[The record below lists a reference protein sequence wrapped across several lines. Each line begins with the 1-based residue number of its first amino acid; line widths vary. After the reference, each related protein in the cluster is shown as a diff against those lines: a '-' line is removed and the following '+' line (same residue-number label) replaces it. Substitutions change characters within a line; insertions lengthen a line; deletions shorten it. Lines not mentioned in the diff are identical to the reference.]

1 MKNKKL
7 LAARVFNVGVNKIKF
22 NPNRINE
29 ISEAITRQD
38 MIDLHNAG
46 AIIISENHGR
56 KKVEKRKR
64 RRNAGKV
71 KKVVFNRKRDYII
84 ITRKL
89 RNYAVELRKQNK
101 ISEEKHQEIRRKI
114 KTRNFKSKAQLKEY
128 LKV

>member
-1 MKNKKL
+1 MKNKKV
-7 LAARVFNVGVNKIKF
+7 LASRVFNVGANKIIF
-22 NPNRINE
+22 NPSRLNE

-46 AIIISENHGR
+46 AIIISEKAGR

-64 RRNAGKV
+64 RRKDGNFRKI
-71 KKVVFNRKRDYII
+71 VFNRKRDYII

-89 RNYAVELRKQNK
+89 RNYLFELRKQK
-101 ISEEKHQEIRRKI
+101 RIDDEKYQEVRRKI

-128 LKV
+128 LKT